1 MTCPS
6 CARDIPDGARFCPS
20 CGTPVTV
27 TAASRRE
34 LRKTVTVVFC
44 DMTDSTALSGRLDAE
59 SLREV
64 MVRYYGL
71 MRDCLER
78 HGGTVE
84 KFIGDAV
91 VAVFGV
97 PVLHEDDALRALRA
111 AEEMT
116 EAIEALNRELRPRIG
131 ERIGIR
137 IGVNTGEVVA
147 AEDAASGQLLASG
160 EAVNVAARLQ
170 QHAGPGEILIG
181 PVTRVLAGDAAAVTA
196 VGELTLKGVAAPV
209 PAWRLT
215 GFRQP
220 SAGPLRDLDEPF
232 VGRRAELARLSGT
245 LDVVRGSSRCEVVMV
260 YGEAGIGKSR
270 LAAEFAVTSGPSVV
284 VGAGRCQ
291 LYGEGSTLHVL
302 AEALR
307 QLVAAARRDGLLDD
321 GADPDLGDALGWLRD
336 GAPGEL
342 PDQLAWAATL
352 VLRAIGRVRP
362 VLLILDDLH
371 AARPVLFDVLS
382 RVADGIGDAAVLIVG
397 LGRPEL
403 LESLT
408 RGDIGLLSLGPLPH
422 ADAVLLVASLIE
434 TTAHQAG
441 LVEQIAERAGGNPFF
456 LEQLVAI
463 IDQGNDD
470 ALPPTVRSVVAARLD
485 LLDPVSQDALLRA
498 AVSGPRFSALELG
511 ALLNAEP
518 ALADPPEAVL
528 ATLARRR
535 LIVAERAGGGYR
547 FTAGLVRDVAYHTLS
562 KRARVLY
569 HEVLARWHRVRLSG
583 PDLIGAHLEQACRL
597 SAELSPVDAQVGLRA
612 DAAATLTQA
621 GLLALRGGDLH
632 WAANLLERAL
642 RWHDAEPGR
651 LATSVHLV
659 ETRMLLGTDPDARP
673 VLRELANRAVGA
685 GEAVTA
691 AHARLLLAAFEL
703 PGPDAADEALASV
716 PVFAA
721 AGDQLGLARAWLRA
735 GQLRQLAGQYGQSE
749 DLLRRALSHALAID
763 SQLEIATLTGALA
776 TSLWRGPVPA
786 AAATAGCRT
795 LLAAHASGRRAVRA
809 TVSCPLAMLLASQ
822 GEIDAARELVRQ
834 SAQIVGE
841 VGHAFAATAVSVFAA
856 LVEGLAGEWAR
867 AETLLREA
875 VRTST
880 GHGDALAAT
889 AAAAGLAR
897 ALLEQGRDPLPRD
910 GLLPLCGDPF
920 VDADVCGVTAR
931 ARAGLTAGGRRDPDQ
946 ARGDADLAC
955 AIAAGTDSAQCQAT
969 AELDRA
975 HVLRALGDPAGAA
988 TAAAESARLFALK
1001 GHLVGARR
1009 AAAFAG
1015 RAGTS

>member
-6 CARDIPDGARFCPS
+6 CGRDIPDRARFCPN

-27 TAASRRE
+27 PVQPRRE

-64 MVRYYGL
+64 MVRYYTL

-111 AEEMT
+111 AIEMT

-147 AEDAASGQLLASG
+147 AEDVPSGQLLASG

-170 QHAGPGEILIG
+170 QHAAPGEILIG
-181 PVTRVLAGDAAAVTA
+181 PVTRVLAGDAAAVTG
-196 VGELTLKGVAAPV
+196 VGELTLKGIAAPV

-215 GFRQP
+215 ALRQP
-220 SAGPLRDLDEPF
+220 PASPFRDQDELF
-232 VGRRAELARLSGT
+232 VGRSAELARLNES
-245 LDVVRGSSRCEVVMV
+245 LDEVRRSHRCQVVMV

-270 LAAEFAVTSGPSVV
+270 LAAELAAASGQSVV
-284 VGAGRCQ
+284 AGAGRCQ

-307 QLVAAARRDGLLDD
+307 QLVAAARRDGVLDD
-321 GADPDLGDALGWLRD
+321 GTDPDLRDALDWLRD

-352 VLRAIGRVRP
+352 VLHAIGRVRP

-371 AARPVLFDVLS
+371 AARPVLFDVLG

-403 LESLT
+403 LESLS
-408 RGDIGLLSLGPLPH
+408 RRDFEPLSLGPLPH
-422 ADAVLLVASLIE
+422 PDAVRLVASLID
-434 TTAHQAG
+434 TVAHQAG

-498 AVSGPRFSALELG
+498 AVPGPRFSAPEFG
-511 ALLNAEP
+511 ALLDAEP
-518 ALADPPEAVL
+518 ALADPPEALL

-535 LIVAERAGGGYR
+535 LIVAERADGGYR
-547 FTAGLVRDVAYHTLS
+547 FTAALIRDVAYHTLS

-583 PDLIGAHLEQACRL
+583 PDLIGGHLEQACRL
-597 SAELSPVDAQVGLRA
+597 SVELSPVDAQVGLRA
-612 DAAATLTQA
+612 DAAETLTQA
-621 GLLALRGGDLH
+621 GLLALRRGDLY
-632 WAANLLERAL
+632 WAADLLERAL
-642 RWHDAEPGR
+642 PLHDAEPGR
-651 LATSVHLV
+651 LATSVHIA
-659 ETRMLLGTDPDARP
+659 ETRMLLGTDPDARAT
-673 VLRELANRAVGA
+673 LREFADRAAEA
-685 GEAVTA
+685 GEASTA

-735 GQLRQLAGQYGQSE
+735 GQLRQLAGQYGQAE
-749 DLLRRALSHALAID
+749 DLLWHALSYALRID
-763 SQLEIATLTGALA
+763 SQLEIATVAGGLA

-786 AAATAGCRT
+786 QAAMAGCRA
-795 LLAAHASGRRAVRA
+795 LLTAHADGRRAVRA
-809 TVSCPLAMLLASQ
+809 TVNCPLAVLLASQ
-822 GEIDAARELVRQ
+822 GEVGAARELVRQ

-841 VGHAFAATAVSVFAA
+841 LGHTFAATAVSVFAA
-856 LVEGLAGEWAR
+856 LVEGLAGEWAQ

-875 VRTST
+875 ARTSA

-889 AAAAGLAR
+889 AAGAGLAR
-897 ALLEQGRDPLPRD
+897 ALLEQGRDPLPPD
-910 GLLPLCGDPF
+910 GRLPLCGDPF
-920 VDADVCGVTAR
+920 VDADLCGVSAR
-931 ARAGLTAGGRRDPDQ
+931 ARAGLGDADQ

-975 HVLRALGDPAGAA
+975 HVLRFLGDPAGAA
-988 TAAAESARLFALK
+988 AAAAESVRLFTVK

-1015 RAGTS
+1015 SAGAP